1 MSPASR
7 PPTAIAIARSGGLI
21 ARPYSRHVERAR
33 PQMQAGVGAT
43 NHVARI
49 LIAPLQPMPGN
60 CTGGRSGRPQIKA
73 GAGAGNLAARN
84 PSNLPSGATLSA
96 APANVER

>member
-1 MSPASR
+1 MSRASWPPPAV
-7 PPTAIAIARSGGLI
+7 AVARSGGLI

-43 NHVARI
+43 YHVARI
-49 LIAPLQPMPGN
+49 LIAHLQPMHGKY
-60 CTGGRSGRPQIKA
+60 TGGRSGRPQIQA
-73 GAGAGNLAARN
+73 GVGAGNLAARN